1 MRGKIEFSRA
11 QLVWCTYI
19 SSIEILMQRVLIRDR
34 MERRKSEFVR
44 FQFLTPLIRGGKNL
58 IFFSRPGVMIV
69 PIEKRYP
76 LCVSSPQGGGKG
88 VCKKIPRFLWPM
100 IYRSD
105 NAIHDTTLI
114 TIAGERTFIAG
125 SVSLLRK
132 HLHYLAVVCAVS
144 ATCAAARIVKQKIP
158 RRTDACLFVSIQY

>member
-58 IFFSRPGVMIV
+58 IFFSRPGVM
-69 PIEKRYP
+69 
-76 LCVSSPQGGGKG
+76 
-88 VCKKIPRFLWPM
+88 F
-100 IYRSD
+100 RSR
-105 NAIHDTTLI
+105 NVILSA
-114 TIAGERTFIAG
+114 
-125 SVSLLRK
+125 SLLLRGAERAYVRK
-132 HLHYLAVVCAVS
+132 S
-144 ATCAAARIVKQKIP
+144 PDFFGR
-158 RRTDACLFVSIQY
+158 

>member
-11 QLVWCTYI
+11 QPVWRTYSPVYI

-44 FQFLTPLIRGGKNL
+44 FQFLTSLIRGGKNL
-58 IFFSRPGVMIV
+58 IFFSRPSVMIV

-114 TIAGERTFIAG
+114 TIAGERTFIARAVDR
-125 SVSLLRK
+125 SLCCVSTSTTWR
-132 HLHYLAVVCAVS
+132 
-144 ATCAAARIVKQKIP
+144 
-158 RRTDACLFVSIQY
+158 